1 MHVRFTAEQ
10 AVRIASSAIQLMNN
24 SADYIGTGGKSKI
37 QIYGDP
43 DRCVQ
48 FLTDLAEMKRECQ
61 DCLDQ
66 IQRYRVSL
74 N

>member
-1 MHVRFTAEQ
+1 MHVRFTPEQ
-10 AVRIASSAIQLMNN
+10 AIRIASASIQLMNN
-24 SADYIGTGGKSKI
+24 SADYIGTGEKAKI
-37 QIYGDP
+37 RVSGDP

-48 FLTDLAEMKRECQ
+48 FLTDLAEVKRESQ
-61 DCLDQ
+61 EQLDQ